1 MQNSACVRNVGGV
14 EPHMLDN
21 IVFCSTCFSCQFLFF
36 AEPMDYI
43 PSAITSL
50 AVLEL
55 GQTIDSTETAP
66 LTSSPPLTISSVS
79 SASHTTQTN
88 VSSSSTTMGC
98 STEPSV
104 YIVSDPSSSTLAY
117 TAGVGVV
124 SVLLLLSLMG
134 NVVYTIVVCTLLRK
148 KMKYHYE
155 FKK

>member
-1 MQNSACVRNVGGV
+1 
-14 EPHMLDN
+14 
-21 IVFCSTCFSCQFLFF
+21 
-36 AEPMDYI
+36 MDYI
-43 PSAITSL
+43 SSTITSL

-55 GQTIDSTETAP
+55 GQTIDSTETAL

-79 SASHTTQTN
+79 SASHTTQTD
-88 VSSSSTTMGC
+88 VLAYLSSSTTMSC

-104 YIVSDPSSSTLAY
+104 YIVSEPSSSTLAY

-124 SVLLLLSLMG
+124 SALLLLSLMG
-134 NVVYTIVVCTLLRK
+134 NVVYTIAMCALLRK